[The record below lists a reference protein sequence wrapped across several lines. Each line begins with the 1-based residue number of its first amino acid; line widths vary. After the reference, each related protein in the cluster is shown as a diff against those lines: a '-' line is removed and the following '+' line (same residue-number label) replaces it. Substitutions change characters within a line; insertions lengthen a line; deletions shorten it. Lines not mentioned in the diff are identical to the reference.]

1 MLVLRLELLL
11 EVLRL
16 TCGVAEVLRLTELL
30 ELLRFTALLVRL
42 ELLVLLPVLRLTVGA
57 VAELL
62 LRETAADWLL
72 LVVLP
77 PCERLRPWAE
87 ASDAPMI
94 RHPMSAKLIIKFLT
108 EVFIIVLIYM
118 VQQVI

>member
-1 MLVLRLELLL
+1 MLL
-11 EVLRL
+11 ERL
-16 TCGVAEVLRLTELL
+16 TAGAGV
-30 ELLRFTALLVRL
+30 LLV
-42 ELLVLLPVLRLTVGA
+42 
-57 VAELL
+57 
-62 LRETAADWLL
+62 RETAADWLL

-108 EVFIIVLIYM
+108 EVFMIVLFYNCSTSG
-118 VQQVI
+118 